1 MAAQATSKGPRKKM
15 PTVQAP
21 SASGNDDLRAQLN
34 TLMEELGA
42 QRAEIER
49 LRSLEEKIVPGA
61 SSPEVK
67 KPVEKLSLR
76 DRVREILLEKS
87 MDFAS
92 LAKATKV
99 RDRTD
104 LRNLINELEKEEL
117 IYNYRSKENPRWTW
131 RVGPNADAQVLHR
144 QVVKLLKEVPM
155 EREDL
160 IRATGAT
167 EKQIDGRLVEIRR
180 SATYD
185 IKNLAPDKV
194 SGLYFIFGTHV
205 QDAHLAPKR
214 SPKLGTVI
222 THGRRREDEG

>member
-131 RVGPNADAQVLHR
+131 RVGPN
-144 QVVKLLKEVPM
+144 
-155 EREDL
+155 
-160 IRATGAT
+160 T
-167 EKQIDGRLVEIRR
+167 
-180 SATYD
+180 
-185 IKNLAPDKV
+185 
-194 SGLYFIFGTHV
+194 
-205 QDAHLAPKR
+205 
-214 SPKLGTVI
+214 
-222 THGRRREDEG
+222 